1 MARLPFLLSHT
12 FSTVLPSRRRIPRL
26 NGSLAVAYRTPPPR
40 IPCRDRSRARRSPL
54 PRAPNVLNE
63 KRWFPA
69 AERVLKLLGV
79 FSYVID
85 RTTSPPL
92 LPDRSNLA
100 QVREYER
107 GLHLASHIFERYA
120 EGGSYLYVVHRN
132 PRATWRRLQV
142 LRELEASQTPP
153 TPEPR
158 GGRPFPRKLNSE
170 VCQTR

>member
-1 MARLPFLLSHT
+1 MARLPFFSLTLFQLFSPPVVASPVSMALSP
-12 FSTVLPSRRRIPRL
+12 SPIVLHPLESPAGTAAALVDLRSLGRL
-26 NGSLAVAYRTPPPR
+26 
-40 IPCRDRSRARRSPL
+40 
-54 PRAPNVLNE
+54 NVLNE

-120 EGGSYLYVVHRN
+120 EGIVPLRRAQEPSSDVEEAPGST
-132 PRATWRRLQV
+132 RA
-142 LRELEASQTPP
+142 
-153 TPEPR
+153 
-158 GGRPFPRKLNSE
+158 
-170 VCQTR
+170 